1 MLLLSSK
8 EESYKILPLF
18 VHEVLF
24 GLLLTTT
31 STCGRGL
38 GVNNGGL
45 GVSSGGLDFVNG
57 SLARW
62 RRLNKLYCVVFLA
75 GGVGLKDEE
84 TEGAEVDGEGDEVD
98 GKNFRFRVNL
108 FNEVNLFRVETGPPK
123 RTDEPRAAHGR
134 TRAGCRRMRAECDGT
149 RLLPI
154 GFASWLIGNT
164 SWL

>member
-1 MLLLSSK
+1 MLKLCNTRTLA
-8 EESYKILPLF
+8 LPSGMSGVRTRL

-38 GVNNGGL
+38 GVNNGSL
-45 GVSSGGLDFVNG
+45 GVSSGGLDFVSGGLDFVNG

-84 TEGAEVDGEGDEVD
+84 TEGAEVDGEGDE
-98 GKNFRFRVNL
+98 
-108 FNEVNLFRVETGPPK
+108 
-123 RTDEPRAAHGR
+123 
-134 TRAGCRRMRAECDGT
+134 
-149 RLLPI
+149 
-154 GFASWLIGNT
+154 
-164 SWL
+164 